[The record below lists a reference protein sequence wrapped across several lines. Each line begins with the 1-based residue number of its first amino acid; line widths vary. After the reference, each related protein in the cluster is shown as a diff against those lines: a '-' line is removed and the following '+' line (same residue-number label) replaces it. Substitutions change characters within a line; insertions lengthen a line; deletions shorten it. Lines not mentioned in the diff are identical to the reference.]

1 MAEFANYPCS
11 LSPNFR
17 HIIAVCCSKFPGNAS
32 AAKVEAAVCAEQ
44 ETPVLR
50 APARSEAR
58 AKEPKRNRFRS
69 RPGRSGSKPGSS
81 RCLRGWPGWSAR
93 DGMWQRA
100 GEGKGLGGGQRA
112 GNGKGLPWG
121 GQRAAGSDSQGSTN
135 QTLGSQRCLGSSRAL
150 QQCEGTDVLSQPR
163 RSLPSHLH
171 ILLLISP

>member
-1 MAEFANYPCS
+1 MGKKKTTTKMNEILLAEFANYPCS

-100 GEGKGLGGGQRA
+100 GEGKGLGMA
-112 GNGKGLPWG
+112 KGWEW
-121 GQRAAGSDSQGSTN
+121 QRAA
-135 QTLGSQRCLGSSRAL
+135 LGRAKGCRL
-150 QQCEGTDVLSQPR
+150 
-163 RSLPSHLH
+163 
-171 ILLLISP
+171 